1 MTERQLKIGGMH
13 CVDCAHTV
21 ERALAAV
28 PGVARA
34 RVHYLKKVA
43 TVTVDDSVPT
53 ATLVEAVARV
63 GYQAAPAE

>member
-21 ERALAAV
+21 ERALAGV

-34 RVHYLKKVA
+34 RVHYLKKLA
-43 TVTVDDSVPT
+43 TVTVDDQVPT
-53 ATLVEAVARV
+53 DALVEAVAQA
-63 GYQAAPAE
+63 GYQATPAE